1 MQGWQPGPE
10 VIGSWGQ
17 NGVQHSN
24 LPPKPLPRARG
35 NPGGGS
41 LGGGGVS
48 HVLPPGPL
56 PAGTWVSQRWGLFQ
70 LEKLCPMQQG
80 MVRHTEA
87 PPKPFPSPSPLTDS
101 RAPPGAWSCTNRH
114 HHEGLLR
121 AVQLLRDI
129 LPGLLQ
135 PRREELETLQRQRWP
150 GGQGGHGEGTTG
162 GGLQT
167 PCLWTFGHWYPLHP
181 LRQVFEGNSDSHGEV
196 SNAFIPPIVARY
208 VRITPQS
215 WHQHVALKVALV
227 GCQMVRVRAPR
238 PYGEPLHGSSHPTP
252 PYIPNI
258 PQGPLPPRAPG
269 GGPTRSPLCPAVP
282 SVPKEVPVPTSHPA
296 SRTPIPGIALDPE
309 KAGGCHEGAVPGAQ
323 HHLVGA
329 PGTNRP
335 TRAHP
340 MTTR

>member
-41 LGGGGVS
+41 LGGGGGVS

-162 GGLQT
+162 GGCR
-167 PCLWTFGHWYPLHP
+167 PPACGHSAIGTLFTLSGRSLKETLTATGRSPMP
-181 LRQVFEGNSDSHGEV
+181 SS
-196 SNAFIPPIVARY
+196 PPSSLA
-208 VRITPQS
+208 TS
-215 WHQHVALKVALV
+215 A
-227 GCQMVRVRAPR
+227 
-238 PYGEPLHGSSHPTP
+238 SHP
-252 PYIPNI
+252 
-258 PQGPLPPRAPG
+258 RAG
-269 GGPTRSPLCPAVP
+269 
-282 SVPKEVPVPTSHPA
+282 TSTWP
-296 SRTPIPGIALDPE
+296 
-309 KAGGCHEGAVPGAQ
+309 
-323 HHLVGA
+323 
-329 PGTNRP
+329 
-335 TRAHP
+335 
-340 MTTR
+340 